1 MKRKREVEEVFRIEE
16 EILNRRNPI
25 TKEPIKIKREIFSCG
40 EISFISTYEE
50 VERYLNLANHLSAE
64 EMYILYRVLSSIEIE
79 DIEDEDRYI
88 LKKIKHWIKTNNM
101 TLARF
106 VYSVNFLVDIF
117 YITIEDIAVDILDL
131 KEYRIYEKI
140 MGYVEV

>member
-1 MKRKREVEEVFRIEE
+1 MKRKRKVEEVFRIEE

-40 EISFISTYEE
+40 ELNFISTYAE
-50 VERYLNLANHLSAE
+50 VERYLNLANYLSAE
-64 EMYILYRVLSSIEIE
+64 EMDILYRVLSSIEIE